1 MPEGFPAD
9 RLSSLNKRSRAK
21 PFFHIPFAPHEP
33 NALPEPRAMS
43 RGFFRSTLVVGLTTL
58 LSRITGL
65 GRDVVYASM
74 VPAAALEVFVLA
86 NQIPNLLRRLFAE
99 GAFSQA
105 FVPVVAEYK
114 TTRST
119 EEVRGLVDSVAGT
132 LGVVLIAIS
141 AIGVLAAP
149 VIVLITAPGFAT
161 KEEGQFP
168 LAVEMLRWTFPY
180 VLFVSLTALAGGVLN
195 SYKQFALPAFTSVAL
210 NLVMIVFAVWVS
222 PYFDQPVVALAVGVF
237 VGGIVQLA
245 ILLPPLLKLK
255 VIRLPKWNFQH
266 EAVRRIARLMGP
278 AIIGSSMG
286 QLSIIISTGIASLLS
301 DGSMTWLYL
310 ADRLVEFPLG
320 VFSIALATVI
330 LPSLSAQHAEKS
342 ADDFSAT
349 LSWAVR
355 LVCLI
360 VIPAS
365 VALFAIAGPL
375 TVTMYHRREFT
386 DFDVE
391 MTQIALMAFSFALLG
406 WSLIKVLAPG
416 YYARQDTKGPVKVAM
431 RALAL
436 TMLLNLIVVAALA
449 ATDNLKSEGAHAL
462 LALTNGVGAIFNA
475 ASLYMGLRRKNIL
488 HRHPGGVAL
497 LAKIVTASAAMAGF
511 LIWFSGSLDQWLQ
524 TPALDRAV
532 WLAGLVVGGGAIYF
546 AVLFGLGVRLH
557 QFKVQAA
564 LAAR

>member
-1 MPEGFPAD
+1 
-9 RLSSLNKRSRAK
+9 
-21 PFFHIPFAPHEP
+21 
-33 NALPEPRAMS
+33 MS
-43 RGFFRSTLVVGLTTL
+43 RGFFRSTVVVGATTL

-65 GRDVVYASM
+65 ARDVVYASM

-105 FVPVVAEYK
+105 FVPVVSEYK
-114 TTRST
+114 ATRTT

-132 LGVVLIAIS
+132 LGVLLIAIS
-141 AIGVLAAP
+141 IIGVLAAP
-149 VIVLITAPGFAT
+149 LIVLITAPGFTA
-161 KEEGQFP
+161 KDEGQFP

-195 SYKQFALPAFTSVAL
+195 SYRQFALPAFTSVAL
-210 NLVMIVFAVWVS
+210 NLVMIVFAAWLS
-222 PYFDQPVVALAVGVF
+222 PYFEQPVVALAVGVF
-237 VGGIVQLA
+237 VGGIVQLL
-245 ILLPPLLKLK
+245 ILVPPLFKLH
-255 VIRLPKWNFQH
+255 VIRMPRWNLQH

-286 QLSIIISTGIASLLS
+286 QLSIIISTGIASLLN

-330 LPSLSAQHAEKS
+330 LPSLSAQHAQQS
-342 ADDFSAT
+342 ADEFSAT

-365 VALFAIAGPL
+365 VALFTIAGPL

-386 DFDVE
+386 AFDVE
-391 MTQIALMAFSFALLG
+391 MTQVALMAYSFALLG

-416 YYARQDTKGPVKVAM
+416 YYARQDTKGPVKIAM
-431 RALAL
+431 RALFLTIVLNLAVVAVLAL
-436 TMLLNLIVVAALA
+436 TG
-449 ATDNLKSEGAHAL
+449 NLKSEGMHAL
-462 LALTNGVGAIFNA
+462 LALTNGAGAIFNA
-475 ASLYMGLRRKNIL
+475 ALLYVGLRRKNIL

-497 LAKIVTASAAMAGF
+497 LLKILAASAAMAVF
-511 LIWFSGSLDQWLQ
+511 LLWFGGALEEWLDAS
-524 TPALDRAV
+524 TMDRV
-532 WLAGLVVGGGAIYF
+532 LWLAGLVAGGAAVYF
-546 AVLFGLGVRLH
+546 AVLWVLGVRIL
-557 QFKVQAA
+557 QFKVQSA
-564 LAAR
+564 LVAR

>member
-1 MPEGFPAD
+1 
-9 RLSSLNKRSRAK
+9 
-21 PFFHIPFAPHEP
+21 
-33 NALPEPRAMS
+33 MS
-43 RGFFRSTLVVGLTTL
+43 RGFFRSTAIVGFTTL

-65 GRDVVYASM
+65 ARDIVYASM
-74 VPAAALEVFVLA
+74 VPVAALEVFVLA

-114 TTRST
+114 TTRSPD
-119 EEVRGLVDSVAGT
+119 EVRGLVDSVAGT
-132 LGVVLIAIS
+132 LGTLLLGIS
-141 AIGVLAAP
+141 ILGVLAAP
-149 VIVLITAPGFAT
+149 LIVLITAPGFSM
-161 KEEGQFP
+161 KEGGQFP

-195 SYKQFALPAFTSVAL
+195 SYRQFALPAFTSVVL
-210 NLVMIVFAVWVS
+210 NLVMIVFAAWLS
-222 PYFDQPVVALAVGVF
+222 PYFEKPVVALAVGVF
-237 VGGIVQLA
+237 VGGIVQLL
-245 ILLPPLLKLK
+245 ILIPPLLKLRL
-255 VIRLPKWNFQH
+255 VRLPRWNLQH

-330 LPSLSAQHAEKS
+330 LPSLSAQHASQS

-365 VALFAIAGPL
+365 VALFTIAGPL

-431 RALAL
+431 RALGL
-436 TMLLNLIVVAALA
+436 TMVLNLVVVGILA
-449 ATDNLKSEGAHAL
+449 ATGNLKSNGAHAL

-475 ASLYMGLRRKNIL
+475 TMLYVGLRRRKIL

-497 LAKIVTASAAMAGF
+497 LMKIAAASVAMAAF
-511 LIWFSGSLDQWLQ
+511 LWWFGGSLSEWLDATTSQ
-524 TPALDRAV
+524 RV
-532 WLAGLVVGGGAIYF
+532 IWLCGLVAGGGATYF
-546 AVLFGLGVRLH
+546 GVLWLLGVRPL
-557 QFKVQAA
+557 QFKVQAVPA
-564 LAAR
+564 H